1 MSTIPPRFMQE
12 LRDRLALSEVIGRHV
27 RILRAGREFKACCP
41 FHHEKS
47 PSFYINDDKQFYHCF
62 GCQAHGDV
70 VEFTMRHNNL
80 SFIEAVESLA
90 AQAGM
95 QVPRA
100 SPQEIERSK
109 KEKDLYT
116 LMDEATTW
124 FQKRL
129 YESTHFDA
137 LSYMRDRGVTEELL
151 AGFRIGFAPAEGQAL
166 PRYLKGQG
174 FSESQMIEAGI
185 ARASTRG
192 GEAYSF
198 FRDRIMFPV
207 PDRRGRIVAFGGRV
221 LPTHLRPLAP
231 GESGPPKYINSSE
244 TTLFRKGEMLFG
256 EPQARQAAHDG
267 LSLIVVEGYLDVMA
281 AFSAGYRG
289 ALAPMGTALT
299 EAQITALWKMIPADE
314 KVPVLCFDGDD
325 AGRRAA
331 SKAVERLLPLLQ
343 PSHSV
348 RIAFLPNGQDPDSL
362 IKSQG
367 KSAFDAIID
376 SAMNLI
382 DFIWLRHTAG
392 KRFDTP
398 EAQAGL
404 NQTLENDVL
413 MIPDRNVQH
422 YYREALRQKLRA
434 SFAPQRKTSFAPGA
448 SHQGKAG
455 KGPAH
460 PVAMRRPGFAEDRTP
475 ILVLLACVLNH
486 PGIFDSIEDELGQ
499 LEISEPR
506 YAALR
511 QAVIQAL
518 GQSPHLDSAGL
529 RHHLEQEGYAAEM
542 VAVLS
547 ELVYTHA
554 GFARPDTDF
563 SFVRIGWKDT
573 LAFLNRRT
581 LQRELKAA
589 EQAMKNDFSDENERR
604 IIALR
609 RSGRSAHGVADEAG
623 EGQS

>member
-12 LRDRLALSEVIGRHV
+12 LRDRLTLSEVIGR
-27 RILRAGREFKACCP
+27 RIKVLRAGREFKACCP

-70 VEFTMRHNNL
+70 VEFTMRHDNL
-80 SFIEAVESLA
+80 TFIEAVESLA
-90 AQAGM
+90 TQAGM
-95 QVPRA
+95 QVPQA
-100 SPQEIERSK
+100 TPQDIERSK

-116 LMDEATTW
+116 LMDEATQW

-129 YESTHFDA
+129 YESAHVDA
-137 LSYMRDRGVTEELL
+137 LTYMRNRGVSEEMLS
-151 AGFRIGFAPAEGQAL
+151 GFRVGFAPADGNAL
-166 PRYLKGQG
+166 PRYLKAQG
-174 FSESQMIEAGI
+174 FTDSQMIEAGV

-192 GEAYSF
+192 GEPYSF
-198 FRDRIMFPV
+198 FRDRVMFPV
-207 PDRRGRIVAFGGRV
+207 PDRRGRVVAFGGRV
-221 LPTHLRPLAP
+221 LPEHLRPLAP
-231 GESGPPKYINSSE
+231 GESKPPKYINSSE

-267 LSLIVVEGYLDVMA
+267 LPLIVVEGYLDVIA

-299 EAQITALWKMIPADE
+299 EAQVTALWKMIPADE

-331 SKAVERLLPLLQ
+331 SKAMERILPLLQ
-343 PSHSV
+343 PNHSV

-362 IKSQG
+362 IKAQG
-367 KSAFDAIID
+367 TSAFNAVIDA
-376 SAMNLI
+376 AMPLV
-382 DFIWLRHTAG
+382 DFIWLHHTAG
-392 KRFDTP
+392 KTFDTP

-404 NQTLENDVL
+404 NQTLEKDVL
-413 MIPDRNVQH
+413 NIPDRNVQH

-434 SFAPQRKTSFAPGA
+434 SFTPPRKTPYSPGA
-448 SHQGKAG
+448 GPRKPV
-455 KGPAH
+455 KGPEH
-460 PVAMRRPGFAEDRTP
+460 SVPMRRPGFADVQTGV
-475 ILVLLACVLNH
+475 LVLLACALNH

-499 LEISEPR
+499 LDIPEPR
-506 YAALR
+506 MAALR
-511 QAVIQAL
+511 QAIIQAL
-518 GQSPHLDSAGL
+518 GQNPVLDSAGL
-529 RHHLEQEGYAAEM
+529 RHHLEQEGFAVEM

-547 ELVYTHA
+547 DLVYTHA
-554 GFARPDTDF
+554 GFARPDADS

-589 EQAMKNDFSDENERR
+589 EQALNNDFSDENERR

-609 RSGRSAHGVADEAG
+609 RSGRSLHGTPDEAG
-623 EGQS
+623 EG

>member
-12 LRDRLALSEVIGRHV
+12 LRDRLTLSEVVGRHV
-27 RILRAGREFKACCP
+27 KITRAGREFKACCP

-80 SFIEAVESLA
+80 TFIEAVESLA

-95 QVPRA
+95 QVPKA
-100 SPQEIERSK
+100 SPQDVERSR
-109 KEKDLYT
+109 KEKDLYV
-116 LMDEATTW
+116 LMDEAAGW

-129 YESTHFDA
+129 YESSCADA
-137 LSYMRDRGVTEELL
+137 LTYMRDRGVSEELL
-151 AGFRIGFAPAEGQAL
+151 GGFRIGFAPADGQAL

-174 FSESQMIEAGI
+174 FSESQMIEAGV
-185 ARASTRG
+185 ARASNRG

-207 PDRRGRIVAFGGRV
+207 PDRRGRVVAFGGRV
-221 LPTHLRPLAP
+221 LPEHLRPLAP
-231 GESGPPKYINSSE
+231 GESKPPKYINSSE
-244 TTLFRKGEMLFG
+244 TVLFRKGEMLFG

-267 LSLIVVEGYLDVMA
+267 LPLIVVEGYLDVMA

-299 EAQITALWKMIPADE
+299 EAQITSLWKMIPGEE
-314 KVPVLCFDGDD
+314 KIPVLCFDGDD

-331 SKAVERLLPLLQ
+331 SKAVERILSLLQ
-343 PSHSV
+343 PNHSI

-362 IKSQG
+362 IKAQG
-367 KSAFDAIID
+367 KSAFDAVID
-376 SAMNLI
+376 SAMNLV
-382 DFIWLRHTAG
+382 DFIWLHHTVG
-392 KRFDTP
+392 KTFETP

-404 NQTLENDVL
+404 NQTLEKDVL
-413 MIPDRNVQH
+413 AIPDRNVQH

-434 SFAPQRKTSFAPGA
+434 SFAPPRRSPVSTGYGQRPS
-448 SHQGKAG
+448 GKSVV
-455 KGPAH
+455 H
-460 PVAMRRPGFAEDRTP
+460 PVPMRRPGFAEDRTS
-475 ILVLLACVLNH
+475 ILVLLACAINH
-486 PGIFDSIEDELGQ
+486 PALFDSIEDDLGH
-499 LEISEPR
+499 LDIPDPR
-506 YAALR
+506 FAAFR
-511 QAVIQAL
+511 QAILQAL
-518 GQSPHLDSAGL
+518 GQSPHLDSAAL
-529 RHHLEQEGYAAEM
+529 RHHLEQEGYAAEI

-547 ELVYTHA
+547 DLVYTHA
-554 GFARPDTDF
+554 GFARPDTDS

-573 LAFLNRRT
+573 LAFLNRRV
-581 LQRELKAA
+581 LQRELRAA
-589 EQAMKNDFSDENERR
+589 EQAMKDDFSDENERR

-609 RSGRSAHGVADEAG
+609 RSGRSVHGAVDGTG